1 MGWKSDTL
9 AMGRGL
15 INILMGSVGVEQP
28 SKLVAKFWYEPV
40 SFKNMVVFVL
50 LLCSH
55 FCLNKLGLRPDTVT
69 LIESPAQR
77 VDVPLGV
84 VVALGGE
91 LRKVVSKVTVLD
103 FPYAFVAVKRIV
115 CFPALKAMVGFCWVD
130 KVVLGPVAF
139 FSSHK

>member
-1 MGWKSDTL
+1 
-9 AMGRGL
+9 
-15 INILMGSVGVEQP
+15 
-28 SKLVAKFWYEPV
+28 
-40 SFKNMVVFVL
+40 MVLVL
-50 LLCSH
+50 LLWIH
-55 FCLNKLGLRPDTVT
+55 FCLNKLGLSPDTVT
-69 LIESPAQR
+69 LSESPAQR

-103 FPYAFVAVKRIV
+103 FPYAFVAVKRMV

-130 KVVLGPVAF
+130 RVVLGPVAF